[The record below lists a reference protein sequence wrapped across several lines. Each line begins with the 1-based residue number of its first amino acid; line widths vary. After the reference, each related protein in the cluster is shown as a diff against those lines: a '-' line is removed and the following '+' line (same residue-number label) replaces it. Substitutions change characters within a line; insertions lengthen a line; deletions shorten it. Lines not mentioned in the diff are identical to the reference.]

1 MEVLGSHRA
10 DNTNGADDY
19 AKFRWS
25 LCLGP
30 NQGNGTEIECLTAGQ
45 QATWK
50 EVFHCQV
57 HLACRPAG
65 CVAQVSL
72 EDDAQIDITHAEALW
87 SVMTRH

>member
-50 EVFHCQV
+50 EVFIAKFTLLVGQQV
-57 HLACRPAG
+57 A
-65 CVAQVSL
+65 
-72 EDDAQIDITHAEALW
+72 
-87 SVMTRH
+87 